1 MKCNFKVDNKE
12 PEFVVLRETA
22 ESGVSTKHSGW
33 YFPLTCDT
41 SDSTD
46 TSLAWSMLAGP
57 CDSYC
62 SHFVIC
68 GLRLAAIDLKE
79 VCMVILSKFCSFCC
93 FYVGIYRML
102 TVRLFDRIVYLNDL
116 V

>member
-1 MKCNFKVDNKE
+1 M
-12 PEFVVLRETA
+12 VLRETV
-22 ESGVSTKHSGW
+22 EPDVNTKRSGW

-41 SDSTD
+41 GNSTD

-79 VCMVILSKFCSFCC
+79 VCIRDFKLNLAHFVTFAKKSA
-93 FYVGIYRML
+93 
-102 TVRLFDRIVYLNDL
+102 VR
-116 V
+116 

>member
-1 MKCNFKVDNKE
+1 M
-12 PEFVVLRETA
+12 VVRETA
-22 ESGVSTKHSGW
+22 EPSVNAKRSGW
-33 YFPLTCDT
+33 YFPLTCD
-41 SDSTD
+41 SGDSTD

-79 VCMVILSKFCSFCC
+79 VRICEFQLNFAHFVAFEKE
-93 FYVGIYRML
+93 YVSR
-102 TVRLFDRIVYLNDL
+102 
-116 V
+116 